1 MLENSPSLQS
11 REFHTISPPCCPD
24 VPQKVRLLSVVWRK
38 ERHRYYNC
46 PMHCKGRGVDRL
58 TITYEE
64 DKVTTRHMYMH
75 THMHTHTQ
83 HTHTHTLQ
91 TNTADTADTED
102 TKARTHT
109 CRHTHTYTR
118 IYKLC
123 SALWVSCL
131 NVITM

>member
-46 PMHCKGRGVDRL
+46 PMHCKGRGVDRI

-83 HTHTHTLQ
+83 HTHTHTHTANKHCRHCRHCSTLKTQ
-91 TNTADTADTED
+91 RHALTHADT
-102 TKARTHT
+102 R
-109 CRHTHTYTR
+109 TR
-118 IYKLC
+118 IHAYTNYVVLC
-123 SALWVSCL
+123 GLV
-131 NVITM
+131 V

>member
-38 ERHRYYNC
+38 ERQRYYNC
-46 PMHCKGRGVDRL
+46 PMHCKGRGVDRI

-64 DKVTTRHMYMH
+64 DEVTRHMYMH
-75 THMHTHTQ
+75 TEIHSHTQHTHT

-91 TNTADTADTED
+91 TNTADTADT
-102 TKARTHT
+102 ARH
-109 CRHTHTYTR
+109 CRHKGTHSHMQTHAHVYTH
-118 IYKLC
+118 IQ
-123 SALWVSCL
+123 
-131 NVITM
+131 IM